1 MKDPRRLVAQRGTL
15 ESQLLEAVRDVD
27 PPADARDEVW
37 QRLASG
43 SSTFDSSTKKLGPVA
58 AWWGARVSSRRRER
72 AVAAGAGAATW
83 VAAAPLAARTALGA
97 GTRAFAQAG
106 WLSVVKWVAVVGTV
120 APAAG
125 MSVHW
130 AVTSRNTASPS
141 PLHAPAPRPVP
152 PAEAL
157 PPAMQ
162 ETPKMVQ
169 AAVEAIPSSSVPA
182 LRRGG
187 SSPLSNLDAESALLR
202 RAREKL
208 ENGDSKGALDD
219 VALLAARF
227 PHGELAQER
236 EVVAIHSLLLQGQR
250 VAAAARTA
258 DFLRVHPNSPY
269 ADSLRQALKP

>member
-1 MKDPRRLVAQRGTL
+1 MKDPSRLVAQRGTL
-15 ESQLLEAVRDVD
+15 ESRLLEAVRDVD

-43 SSTFDSSTKKLGPVA
+43 TPTLDSSARKLWPFA
-58 AWWGARVSSRRRER
+58 PWGARVSARRRER

-83 VAAAPLAARTALGA
+83 AAAAPLAARTALGV

-106 WLSVVKWVAVVGTV
+106 WLSVLKWVAVVGTV

-130 AVTSRNTASPS
+130 AIASRNTASPAPIQAPS
-141 PLHAPAPRPVP
+141 PRRVAPPESLA
-152 PAEAL
+152 
-157 PPAMQ
+157 PAMQ
-162 ETPKMVQ
+162 EPPKVVQ
-169 AAVEAIPSSSVPA
+169 ASVEAAPAAAGPA
-182 LRRGG
+182 LRRGP

-208 ENGDSKGALDD
+208 ENGDAKGALDD
-219 VALLAARF
+219 VAVLAARF
-227 PHGELAQER
+227 PRGELAQER
-236 EVVAIHSLLLQGQR
+236 EVVAIHALLSQGQR
-250 VAAAARTA
+250 AAAAARTA